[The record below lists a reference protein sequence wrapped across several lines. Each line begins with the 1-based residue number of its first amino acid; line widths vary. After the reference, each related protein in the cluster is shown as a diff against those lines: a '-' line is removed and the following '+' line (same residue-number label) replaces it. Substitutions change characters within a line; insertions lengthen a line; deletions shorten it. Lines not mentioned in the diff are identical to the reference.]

1 MGGAVEPEEF
11 DYFHEVG
18 NCKLIFSQNGCIELV
33 TQAIIHA
40 ELARVSSRAAVDGLL
55 AGLVIALPPVLNY
68 ASPELYEKVVP
79 DVSGKMI

>member
-1 MGGAVEPEEF
+1 MFFFFFFFESV
-11 DYFHEVG
+11 V
-18 NCKLIFSQNGCIELV
+18 CIELA
-33 TQAIIHA
+33 TQAIVHA

-79 DVSGKMI
+79 DVSGKMIFKIINLNLDFRH